1 MIDALIR
8 RSLGTL
14 GSSLLDFYIEY
25 NFWINLALFV
35 YVILIL
41 FARRNYFQVGK
52 FILADF
58 IHQHGEKLPKKS
70 PKEIRSM
77 LLRWNIPWE
86 HGMRAGWFPFISFPQ
101 GLLLRFKSN
110 RTFQKIFPIDVLVEM
125 VVQQT
130 SSRR

>member
-8 RSLGTL
+8 RSLGTV
-14 GSSLLDFYIEY
+14 GSSLLDFYLEY
-25 NFWINLALFV
+25 NFWINLALFA

-41 FARRNYFQVGK
+41 FARRNYLQVGR
-52 FILADF
+52 FIVADF
-58 IHQHGEKLPKKS
+58 ILQHGEKLSKKS
-70 PKEIRSM
+70 PNQIRAM
-77 LLRWNIPWE
+77 LQRWNIPWE
-86 HGMRAGWFPFISFPQ
+86 HGMKSGWFPFISFPQ
-101 GLLLRFKSN
+101 GLLLYFKSN